1 MINHLL
7 QNAHYI
13 YWVVFSPS
21 LHVQLLCWHSM
32 EMLLQLG
39 SFCLHV
45 HSLSQSL
52 FLFNYYE
59 TCWISWHHNLNNYE
73 NWKKVLLLTRF
84 EPRTSWQQ
92 RQFRTDNLD
101 CSTMLPPP
109 PQTFSLVFRSW
120 LENLSITGHE
130 NSKKEKFHYSDVS
143 AIQMFIIQIPIVVE

>member
-109 PQTFSLVFRSW
+109 PHKLLVWYS
-120 LENLSITGHE
+120 GHGLKTYLLPGMRIV
-130 NSKKEKFHYSDVS
+130 KKKNFI
-143 AIQMFIIQIPIVVE
+143 IQMFPLFRCSLFRSPL